1 MHTIPQIDSIQRDPV
16 MESYQNQ
23 GAITQNITI
32 SNKQDEKEQTKNN
45 DESQEK
51 DLDEIQID
59 DGEKEK
65 SFDDSNDEVLPKYTD
80 EQLEKVN
87 LNDIHMKKTSV
98 DEHLA
103 KEKPNFNILDEY
115 LKRVC
120 FTYKNI
126 CLSIKILIFK
136 IY

>member
-1 MHTIPQIDSIQRDPV
+1 
-16 MESYQNQ
+16 MESYQNH
-23 GAITQNITI
+23 GAITQNTAI
-32 SNKQDEKEQTKNN
+32 SNKQDEKEQNEKN
-45 DESQEK
+45 DDPQEK
-51 DLDEIQID
+51 DSDEIQID
-59 DGEKEK
+59 DDEKEK

-126 CLSIKILIFK
+126 CLKKNLNF
-136 IY
+136 